1 MPLNQCHSICFNL
14 KKGKYSIKMS
24 HFNLI
29 HGDILV
35 LFWDRQK
42 IQLYIGT
49 YFAVLV
55 FYRSKQYSRFMQ
67 ISAAFLF
74 IDITHSSLIFFI

>member
-1 MPLNQCHSICFNL
+1 MEIFWFYFGID
-14 KKGKYSIKMS
+14 KKY
-24 HFNLI
+24 N
-29 HGDILV
+29 
-35 LFWDRQK
+35 
-42 IQLYIGT
+42 YI

-74 IDITHSSLIFFI
+74 IDITHSSLIFLYDYILTFDKCQKFSFVNAAFETPLSCY

>member
-1 MPLNQCHSICFNL
+1 MEIFWFYIEID
-14 KKGKYSIKMS
+14 KKY
-24 HFNLI
+24 N
-29 HGDILV
+29 
-35 LFWDRQK
+35 
-42 IQLYIGT
+42 YI

-74 IDITHSSLIFFI
+74 IDITHRVL